1 MSDFTPYPEY
11 PQPQGAPQFPQDGAY
26 PPFQGQYQPQQ
37 SPYPAPPKPP
47 VNKGPVMIWVAIV
60 AVLALVA
67 VFFLWRSFTPQV
79 PPTPTPTSAAP
90 VPSESTTS
98 ASHSASPTKK
108 KTSATPTPTRFPGID
123 YNTAILVQ
131 NSCTDAIKQNVDQ
144 KYDRTEIKDMHR
156 SETPNGDMNFLVSVS
171 GYKGDTQY
179 LLECKVAHPRWS
191 EIWATEEITVH
202 ENPVKSSTAK
212 SSSPSPSKTGH
223 EGIDDRTAMF
233 IEKSCSITAKLNS
246 SRPINVVFVDEIQI
260 GETRS
265 NGDQQYNVKGHAF
278 EGKTKYEARC
288 TVVHVKDG
296 DAWKTED
303 SSIGTDPIE

>member
-11 PQPQGAPQFPQDGAY
+11 PYPQGAPQFPQGGAY

-108 KTSATPTPTRFPGID
+108 KTSATPTPTRFPDID
-123 YNTAILVQ
+123 YNTAILVEK
-131 NSCTDAIKQNVDQ
+131 SCTDAIKQYVDQ
-144 KYDRTEIKDMHR
+144 KYDRTQVDDMSR
-156 SETPNGDMNFLVSVS
+156 SETPNGDMSFDVSVF
-171 GYKGDTQY
+171 GYKGDTQH
-179 LLECKVAHPRWS
+179 LLECKVTHPRWS

-223 EGIDDRTAMF
+223 EGIDDKTAML

-246 SRPINVVFVDEIQI
+246 TRPINVVFVDEIQA

-278 EGKTKYEARC
+278 EGQTKYEARC

-296 DAWKTED
+296 DLWKTED
-303 SSIGTDPIE
+303 SSIGTDPIN

>member
-1 MSDFTPYPEY
+1 MTDFTPYPEY

-90 VPSESTTS
+90 GPSESTTS

-108 KTSATPTPTRFPGID
+108 KTSATPTPTRFPDID
-123 YNTAILVQ
+123 YNTAILAEK
-131 NSCTDAIKQNVDQ
+131 SCTEAIKQYVDQ
-144 KYDRTEIKDMHR
+144 KYDRTEVDDMSR
-156 SETPNGDMNFLVSVS
+156 SETPNGDMSFDVSVF

-202 ENPVKSSTAK
+202 ENPVK
-212 SSSPSPSKTGH
+212 
-223 EGIDDRTAMF
+223 
-233 IEKSCSITAKLNS
+233 
-246 SRPINVVFVDEIQI
+246 
-260 GETRS
+260 
-265 NGDQQYNVKGHAF
+265 
-278 EGKTKYEARC
+278 
-288 TVVHVKDG
+288 
-296 DAWKTED
+296 
-303 SSIGTDPIE
+303 